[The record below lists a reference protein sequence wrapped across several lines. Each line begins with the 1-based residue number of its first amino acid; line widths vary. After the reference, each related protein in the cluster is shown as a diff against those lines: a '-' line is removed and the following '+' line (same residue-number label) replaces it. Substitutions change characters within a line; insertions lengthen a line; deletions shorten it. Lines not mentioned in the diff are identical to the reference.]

1 MKEEIGSEG
10 GPLSSTMTCH
20 ACGRRLPARAPAGLC
35 PACLLGE
42 GSATETQQGPRASAR
57 FEAPSVAEVAA
68 LFPQLEVVR
77 LLGAGG
83 MGAVYQARQPALDR
97 WVALKVLP
105 GAGSGVGNFTER
117 FNREARALARL
128 HHPNIVT
135 VHEFGQAGGWHYFLM
150 EFVDGANLRELAA
163 TGRLSSREALRVIPQ
178 ICDALQYAHD
188 EGVVHRDIKPENVLI
203 DRKGRVKIADFGLA
217 KIMESGGEP
226 SRLTL
231 EGQVMGTPHYMAPEQ
246 VERPLSVDH
255 RADIYSLGVVLYEML
270 TGDLPIGKF
279 APPSRKVEVDVRF
292 DEIVLRALE
301 NDPARRY
308 QRASEVKERVENVAG
323 TPAPE
328 GSAIVDGDSPVA
340 GQPVVPRV
348 RHLRWAGI
356 PVVVERDGEREVSFQ
371 GALAVVFVVMVV
383 AMIGHLLVRWI
394 TGGEH
399 AMTRLVWMA
408 GVWTAIWAIRRTIN
422 REDPTPANAA
432 DGTVI
437 LPPRPRLPYL
447 KDAMM
452 LAGLLAVVIG
462 SHYLTV
468 RVLHPLLGRV
478 PPGPTVAQVAQAGMG
493 TDWAT
498 VPLAQGGTIE
508 LTAVSEVARA
518 VNRWWSPS
526 GEPLAR
532 RLDTQQD
539 SSFGGEAK
547 TRVRMIVRVKDLPEG
562 ADGPFL
568 LANPLGSISSGGQV
582 REDGKVIRG
591 AVGALFNWGE
601 ARKQVDVRVGVAT
614 GPWRAVLRHV
624 PASHQTI
631 HATEPRDPRWGFQ
644 VHGTANTVEGAQV
657 TLVMRQLDPDWR
669 MQVVAADTAGK
680 VWQAR
685 MVTGSG
691 TPGGD
696 DQIQT
701 CVFTG
706 IGLASVKE
714 FRVEVRRVHWVEFR
728 GVRLQ
733 AAGTLPEAQTL
744 RFAQEQEITFDE
756 LVDLDIGRT
765 GDYPAAAPGE
775 NPLAGIGEPVLR
787 AREMGF
793 DAAAG
798 SDGLQ
803 ILQTE
808 FALLEDADWER
819 LAPDEVIGR
828 LNRGRF
834 APRILKPARADGTGR
849 LFAFE
854 TLDGGIGMLR
864 LKKLSDNAP
873 KVTIELR
880 RIER

>member
-1 MKEEIGSEG
+1 MK
-10 GPLSSTMTCH
+10 PSSTCP
-20 ACGRRLPARAPAGLC
+20 ACGRRLPARAPSGLC
-35 PACLLGE
+35 PACLLDG
-42 GSATETQQGPRASAR
+42 GGQTETQFGPGVVAR
-57 FEAPSVAEVAA
+57 FEAPPLEEVAR

-105 GAGSGVGNFTER
+105 ASEGKEGNFTER

-128 HHPNIVT
+128 HHPNIVS
-135 VHEFGQAGGWHYFLM
+135 VYEFGQAGSWHYFLM
-150 EFVDGANLRELAA
+150 EYVDGANLRQLEKS
-163 TGRLSSREALRVIPQ
+163 GRLSSREALQLIPQ

-188 EGVVHRDIKPENVLI
+188 EGVVHRDIKPENVMV

-217 KIMESGGEP
+217 KIMEVGTEST
-226 SRLTL
+226 RLTMD
-231 EGQVMGTPHYMAPEQ
+231 GQVMGTPHYMAPEQ

-308 QRASEVKERVENVAG
+308 QNASEVKERVENVAG
-323 TPAPE
+323 KPAPE
-328 GSAIVDGDSPVA
+328 GPVSTGGGSSNADA
-340 GQPVVPRV
+340 GQPGASRV

-371 GALAVVFVVMVV
+371 GALAVIFIVMVV

-399 AMTRLVWMA
+399 AMTRVVWMA
-408 GVWTAIWAIRRTIN
+408 GVWTAIWAIRRTL
-422 REDPTPANAA
+422 RQEDPTPAVAA
-432 DGTVI
+432 GGTVV
-437 LPPRPRLPYL
+437 LPPAPRLPYL

-452 LAGLLAVVIG
+452 LVGLFAVVVG

-468 RVLHPLLGRV
+468 GVLHPLFGRH
-478 PPGPTVAQVAQAGMG
+478 PAGPTVTDVVAVRDGKEPAAVQ
-493 TDWAT
+493 
-498 VPLAQGGTIE
+498 LQEGGTIE
-508 LTAVSEVARA
+508 ILAVSEGGRSI
-518 VNRWWSPS
+518 NRWWAPS

-532 RLDTQQD
+532 RLETQQVLKP
-539 SSFGGEAK
+539 GNETKAAAG
-547 TRVRMIVRVKDLPEG
+547 VIVRVMDLPEG

-568 LANPLGSISSGGQV
+568 LANPMGSISSGGQV
-582 REDGKVIRG
+582 REDGKVLWG
-591 AVGALFNWGE
+591 AVGAVFQWGDSRKE
-601 ARKQVDVRVGVAT
+601 AAIRVGVAT
-614 GPWRAVLRHV
+614 APWRVAMRHE

-631 HATEPRDPRWGFQ
+631 HSTEPRDPRWGFQ
-644 VHGTANTVEGAQV
+644 VHGTADTVDGAQV
-657 TLVMRQLDPDWR
+657 TLVLGQLDPDWR
-669 MQVVAADTAGK
+669 MQVVAADVAGK

-691 TPGGD
+691 TPGGG

-706 IGLASVKE
+706 IELASVKE

-733 AAGTLPEAQTL
+733 PSGKLPPAQTL
-744 RFAQEQEITFDE
+744 RFAEVQAITFNE
-756 LVDLDIGRT
+756 LIDLDTGRT
-765 GDYPAAAPGE
+765 ADFPAARPGE
-775 NPLAGIGEPVLR
+775 SPLAGVVETVLR
-787 AREMGF
+787 ARELGF

-798 SDGLQ
+798 TEGLQ

-808 FALLEDADWER
+808 FALLQDGDWER
-819 LAPDEVIGR
+819 LAPDEVMDR

-834 APRILKPARADGTGR
+834 APRILKPARTDGSGR

-854 TLDGGIGMLR
+854 TRDGGRGMLR
-864 LKKLSDNAP
+864 LKPQPGDAP
-873 KVTIELR
+873 HAAIELR

>member
-1 MKEEIGSEG
+1 MKDGISEEGSG
-10 GPLSSTMTCH
+10 VKPTSTCP
-20 ACGRRLPARAPAGLC
+20 ACGRRLPARAPSGLC
-35 PACLLGE
+35 PACLLDG
-42 GSATETQQGPRASAR
+42 GGQTETQFGPGVVPR
-57 FEAPSVAEVAA
+57 FEAPALEEVAR

-105 GAGSGVGNFTER
+105 ASEGRGGNFTER

-128 HHPNIVT
+128 HHPNIVA
-135 VHEFGQAGGWHYFLM
+135 VHEFGQAGSWHYFLM
-150 EFVDGANLRELAA
+150 EYVDGANLRQLEKS
-163 TGRLSSREALRVIPQ
+163 GRLSSREALQLIPQ

-188 EGVVHRDIKPENVLI
+188 EGVVHRDIKPENVMV

-217 KIMESGGEP
+217 KIMEAGTDST
-226 SRLTL
+226 RLTMD
-231 EGQVMGTPHYMAPEQ
+231 GQVMGTPHYMAPEQ

-270 TGDLPIGKF
+270 
-279 APPSRKVEVDVRF
+279 KVEVDVRF

-308 QRASEVKERVENVAG
+308 QNASEVKERVENVAG

-328 GSAIVDGDSPVA
+328 GSATVDGGSPAA

-348 RHLRWAGI
+348 RHLRWAGL

-371 GALAVVFVVMVV
+371 GALAVIFIVMVV
-383 AMIGHLLVRWI
+383 AMIGHLLVRGI

-399 AMTRLVWMA
+399 AMTRVVWMA
-408 GVWTAIWAIRRTIN
+408 GVWTAIWAIRRTL
-422 REDPTPANAA
+422 RQEDPTPAVAA
-432 DGTVI
+432 GGTVV
-437 LPPRPRLPYL
+437 LPPSSRLPYL
-447 KDAMM
+447 KDGLM

-468 RVLHPLLGRV
+468 RVLHPLFGRV
-478 PPGPTVAQVAQAGMG
+478 PPGPTVGQVAHDGMG
-493 TDWAT
+493 KDWAT

-508 LTAVSEVARA
+508 LVAVAEVGRA

-539 SSFGGEAK
+539 PGFGDDAK
-547 TRVRMIVRVKDLPEG
+547 TRVRMIVRVNDLPEG

-582 REDGKVIRG
+582 REDGKVVRG

-601 ARKQVDVRVGVAT
+601 AKKEVDVRVGVAT
-614 GPWRAVLRHV
+614 VPWRVVLRHV

-644 VHGTANTVEGAQV
+644 VHGTADTVDGAQV
-657 TLVMRQLDPDWR
+657 TLVMGQLDPDWR

-691 TPGGD
+691 TPGGG

-706 IGLASVKE
+706 IELASVKE

-728 GVRLQ
+728 GVRLH
-733 AAGTLPEAQTL
+733 ASGKLPEAQML
-744 RFAQEQEITFDE
+744 RFAAVQEITFDE
-756 LVDLDIGRT
+756 LVDLDTGRT
-765 GDYPAAAPGE
+765 ADYPPADPGE
-775 NPLAGIGEPVLR
+775 NPLAGVGETVLR

-798 SDGLQ
+798 TEGLQ
-803 ILQTE
+803 VLQTQ
-808 FALLEDADWER
+808 FALLDDGDWDRLDPYEVIER
-819 LAPDEVIGR
+819 LH
-828 LNRGRF
+828 RGRF

-849 LFAFE
+849 VYAFE
-854 TLDGGIGMLR
+854 TRDGGLGLLR
-864 LKKLSDNAP
+864 LKALPGNAP
-873 KVTIELR
+873 RATIELR

>member
-1 MKEEIGSEG
+1 M
-10 GPLSSTMTCH
+10 
-20 ACGRRLPARAPAGLC
+20 
-35 PACLLGE
+35 
-42 GSATETQQGPRASAR
+42 
-57 FEAPSVAEVAA
+57 AEVAA

-83 MGAVYQARQPALDR
+83 MGAVYQARQPALER

-217 KIMESGGEP
+217 KIMESGGDS

-323 TPAPE
+323 TPAP
-328 GSAIVDGDSPVA
+328 DGGAVA
-340 GQPVVPRV
+340 GGGSPEADSGPRVGPRV
-348 RHLRWAGI
+348 RYLRWAGL

-383 AMIGHLLVRWI
+383 AMIGHLLVRGI

-399 AMTRLVWMA
+399 AMTRVVWMA
-408 GVWTAIWAIRRTIN
+408 GVWTAIWALRRTF
-422 REDPTPANAA
+422 RQEDPTPAVAA
-432 DGTVI
+432 GGTVV
-437 LPPRPRLPYL
+437 LSPARRLPYL
-447 KDAMM
+447 KDGLM
-452 LAGLLAVVIG
+452 LAGLLVVVIG
-462 SHYLTV
+462 SHFLTV
-468 RVLHPLLGRV
+468 RVLHPLFGRV
-478 PPGPTVAQVAQAGMG
+478 PPGPTVAQVAHAGMG
-493 TDWAT
+493 KDWAT
-498 VPLAQGGTIE
+498 VPLAEGGTIE
-508 LTAVSEVARA
+508 LMAVSEMGRA

-532 RLDTQQD
+532 RLDTQHNPG
-539 SSFGGEAK
+539 FGDDAK
-547 TRVRMIVRVKDLPEG
+547 ARVRMIVRVKDLPEG

-591 AVGALFNWGE
+591 AVGAVFNWGKTRKE
-601 ARKQVDVRVGVAT
+601 ADIRVGVAT
-614 GPWRAVLRHV
+614 APWRVVLRHM
-624 PASHQTI
+624 PATHQTV
-631 HATEPRDPRWGFQ
+631 HLTEPRDPRWGFQ
-644 VHGTANTVEGAQV
+644 VHGTADTVDGAQV
-657 TLVMRQLDPDWR
+657 TLVMGQLDPDWR
-669 MQVVAADTAGK
+669 MQVVAADPTGK
-680 VWQAR
+680 VWPAR

-706 IGLASVKE
+706 IQLASVKE

-733 AAGTLPEAQTL
+733 ASGKLPEAQML
-744 RFAQEQEITFDE
+744 RFAEGQVITFDE
-756 LVDLDIGRT
+756 LIDLDSGRAT
-765 GDYPAAAPGE
+765 DYPPADPGE
-775 NPLAGIGEPVLR
+775 NPLAGVGETVLR

-798 SDGLQ
+798 LDGLQ
-803 ILQTE
+803 ILQTQ
-808 FALLEDADWER
+808 FALLDDADWDR
-819 LAPDEVIGR
+819 LDPYEVIDR
-828 LNRGRF
+828 LHRGRF

-849 LFAFE
+849 VYAFE
-854 TLDGGIGMLR
+854 TRDGGMGMLR
-864 LKKLSDNAP
+864 LKTLSDTAP
-873 KVTIELR
+873 RVTIELR